1 MKNDGLAGDGDLDV
15 SDTLASQRRQEDQTG
30 QLNELLLS
38 SDEPESEVPTRGH
51 VDLNAG
57 LQEARAAEV
66 DYA

>member
-1 MKNDGLAGDGDLDV
+1 MKNDGLARDDDLDI
-15 SDTLASQRRQEDQTG
+15 SDTLASQRRQEDRTG

-38 SDEPESEVPTRGH
+38 SEEPESEVPTRGH

-57 LQEARAAEV
+57 VQETRTAEV